1 MQRASAASDYHSV
14 AAVSVITSSRVEQ
27 TTFPGLVS
35 SARHALHLAKALTD
49 ARLTLPQGIGSKHSA
64 PIYSFIKDNYDDFQF
79 HFVEGCGKTVVQ
91 QAVHNSICLKYTG
104 GPLIERRR
112 AKRFQVDWQIRV
124 EGSYGSE
131 GGFVESGVLRNIS
144 SSGALL
150 SLTNPLPTGTQLDV
164 YINLPVKGKKWM
176 KYPAR
181 VVRIELGAAAV
192 TAAVRFDSARPDF
205 GMPLAPV

>member
-1 MQRASAASDYHSV
+1 MSVKTERSIEVGFYPISTAASKGYCLNSV
-14 AAVSVITSSRVEQ
+14 LLFSHYQS
-27 TTFPGLVS
+27 
-35 SARHALHLAKALTD
+35 KAPIQ
-49 ARLTLPQGIGSKHSA
+49 PQL
-64 PIYSFIKDNYDDFQF
+64 IYSFIKDKCVVFQF
-79 HFVEGCGKTVVQ
+79 HFVEGCGKTAVQ
-91 QAVHNSICLKYTG
+91 QAVYNTICLKYTG

-124 EGSYGSE
+124 EGNDGNE
-131 GGFVESGVLRNIS
+131 GGFVERGVLRNIS

-150 SLTNPLPTGTQLDV
+150 SLTNALPAGTQLDV
-164 YINLPVKGKKWM
+164 YIKLPLKGKKWM

-205 GMPLAPV
+205 GMPLVPM